1 MRDLHCLLTTGPPRV
16 GRDTR
21 VLRKRVREGPE
32 GDASAVEWGEA
43 LLGDHSKGEGLT
55 WEQGLCPEPQ
65 Q

>member
-1 MRDLHCLLTTGPPRV
+1 M
-16 GRDTR
+16 
-21 VLRKRVREGPE
+21 REGPE
-32 GDASAVEWGEA
+32 GDVSAVEWGEA